1 MVGRGALSI
10 CRCLTIL
17 QMSDDELNLLRESMH
32 SEGMD
37 AKVTN
42 ADLEAKARL
51 FWERQG
57 VAPDKVLADAEAPA
71 ERRCE
76 GSDRTSQLGFYRVR
90 GTRATIARSRLL
102 LRRCACGGRGGTRPP
117 IRIAHGAVE

>member
-57 VAPDKVLADAEAPA
+57 VAPDMVLADAEA
-71 ERRCE
+71 
-76 GSDRTSQLGFYRVR
+76 L
-90 GTRATIARSRLL
+90 
-102 LRRCACGGRGGTRPP
+102 
-117 IRIAHGAVE
+117 